1 MNVFTKLE
9 ATPVFLGT
17 RYVPS
22 VIVLHKLSAGL
33 VNHISEDLVPNK
45 CIAHGQT
52 GKYVLFNTNM

>member
-1 MNVFTKLE
+1 V
-9 ATPVFLGT
+9 
-17 RYVPS
+17 S
-22 VIVLHKLSAGL
+22 SIIVLHKLSAGL